1 MSKNSTHAVETHEPR
16 TGYEAKR
23 SAVVLLRWVLVI
35 ASSAIILFTG
45 GNEDDRVVSHL
56 SVLVLVLSNIFIS
69 LLPTAAF
76 ASRYFDPSL
85 VTVDI
90 VLVSCALWLSGHVSG
105 DFYLLYFL
113 IIMIAAIGETLRSII
128 WSACLVSAVYL
139 GLSATHGGANEVLTS
154 EVLIRIPFFFIVAIF
169 YGYFTQMVRS
179 ERTAKVTFQAKWTIG
194 KRLREFSNVLSLS
207 LDRQSILEALVRAER
222 DLIEAPY
229 CAIVSRGTQTV
240 VAEAGDTSER
250 PDPAT
255 LSKLL
260 ATLDRRIGNREK
272 GLGILADAPTALVLT
287 GEGRGLSPEPALI
300 SFSDERGTFMPV
312 SAHGDSDLY
321 LFVVS
326 ALSRELLEYSGLLM
340 MSASLALKNAGQYHA
355 LVHEVEK
362 RQIVARELG
371 EALEFKS
378 QFLANISHEIR
389 TPLYSF
395 LGFGELLLGGGYGDV
410 AEEQAEVMGRMMRN
424 ARNLLD
430 LINDILDLSKLEAGA
445 MSARIASGSIKEF
458 VRDTFET
465 CQPLLKDKSVS
476 LHSSVQGDLDT
487 VATDWGIVRQITMN
501 LVSNA
506 VKFTNKGRVELTA
519 SVGNELRVS
528 VKDTGVG
535 IASEQLAEIFEPFRQ
550 LENSYTKRFA
560 GTGLGLAI
568 SKRQAEL
575 LGGRIEVQSRPG
587 QGSLFT
593 LVVPLQPPGVESDE
607 ILPSVRPITTM
618 VPDL

>member
-1 MSKNSTHAVETHEPR
+1 MGINANQTTEIEEPR
-16 TGYEAKR
+16 TNFEGKR
-23 SAVVLLRWVLVI
+23 SAVILLRWVLVI
-35 ASSAIILFTG
+35 ASSSIILFTG
-45 GNEDDRVVSHL
+45 ATEEDRVVAHL
-56 SVLVLVLSNIFIS
+56 SVLVLVLSNIFVS
-69 LLPTAAF
+69 LLPNSAF
-76 ASRYFDPSL
+76 AHRYFDPAL
-85 VTVDI
+85 VTIDI

-139 GLSATHGGANEVLTS
+139 GLSATHGGASEVLTS

-179 ERTAKVTFQAKWTIG
+179 ERSAKVNFQAKWTIG

-222 DLIEAPY
+222 DLIDAPY
-229 CAIVSRGTQTV
+229 CAILSRGSQSI
-240 VAEAGDTSER
+240 VAESGDESER
-250 PDPAT
+250 PERSA
-255 LSKLL
+255 LGKLL
-260 ATLDRRIGNREK
+260 SNLDRRIGNREK
-272 GLGILADAPTALVLT
+272 GRDILADAMTSMVLT
-287 GEGRGLSPEPALI
+287 GEGRGLSPEPSLI
-300 SFSDERGTFMPV
+300 SFASEDGTFMPV
-312 SAHGDSDLY
+312 SPHGESDLY
-321 LFVVS
+321 LFVAS
-326 ALSRELLEYSGLLM
+326 KLSREMLEYSGLLL

-362 RQIVARELG
+362 RQMVARELG

-395 LGFGELLLGGGYGDV
+395 LGFGELLLGGGYGQV

-445 MSARIASGSIKEF
+445 MGARIAAGSVREF
-458 VRDTFET
+458 IRDTFET
-465 CQPLLKDKSVS
+465 CEPLLKDKSVS
-476 LHSSVQGDLDT
+476 LHSAVQGEADE
-487 VATDWGIVRQITMN
+487 VHTDWGIVRQITMN

-506 VKFTNKGRVELTA
+506 VKFTNKGRVELSAT
-519 SVGNELRVS
+519 VGIELRVS
-528 VKDTGVG
+528 VRDTGVG
-535 IASEQLAEIFEPFRQ
+535 IASERVHEIFEPFRQ

-593 LVVPLQPPGVESDE
+593 LIVPLHPVGSTNDE
-607 ILPSVRPITTM
+607 ILPSVKPITEM
-618 VPDL
+618 IPDL

>member
-1 MSKNSTHAVETHEPR
+1 MGTTATPNPDVEEPR
-16 TGYEAKR
+16 TNFEAKR

-35 ASSAIILFTG
+35 ASSSIILFTG
-45 GNEDDRVVSHL
+45 ANEEDRVVAHL

-69 LLPTAAF
+69 LLPTAVF
-76 ASRYFDPSL
+76 SSRFFDPGL

-139 GLSATHGGANEVLTS
+139 GLSATHGGANEVMTS

-179 ERTAKVTFQAKWTIG
+179 ERSAKVNFQAKWTIG

-229 CAIVSRGTQTV
+229 CAIISRGAQAI
-240 VAEAGDTSER
+240 VAESGDESQRPAKTS
-250 PDPAT
+250 
-255 LSKLL
+255 LGKLL
-260 ATLDRRIGNREK
+260 ANLDRRIGNREK
-272 GLGILADAPTALVLT
+272 GRDIRSDAITSMVLT

-300 SFSDERGTFMPV
+300 SFANEHGTFMPV
-312 SAHGDSDLY
+312 SAQGDSDLY
-321 LFVVS
+321 LFVAS
-326 ALSRELLEYSGLLM
+326 QLSREMLEYSGLLL

-362 RQIVARELG
+362 RQMVARELG

-395 LGFGELLLGGGYGDV
+395 LGFGELLLGGGYGKV
-410 AEEQAEVMGRMMRN
+410 ADEQAEVMGRMMRN
-424 ARNLLD
+424 ARNLLE

-445 MSARIASGSIKEF
+445 MGARIAPGSIREF

-465 CQPLLKDKSVS
+465 CEPLLKDKSVS
-476 LHSSVQGDLDT
+476 LHSSVQGDSDE
-487 VATDWGIVRQITMN
+487 VHTDWGIVRQITMN

-506 VKFTNKGRVELTA
+506 VKFTNKGRVELSAT
-519 SVGNELRVS
+519 VGIELRVS
-528 VKDTGVG
+528 VRDTGVG
-535 IASEQLAEIFEPFRQ
+535 IPSERVSEIFEPFRQ

-575 LGGRIEVQSRPG
+575 LGGRIEVQSKPG

-593 LVVPLQPPGVESDE
+593 LVVPLQPPGVENDE
-607 ILPSVRPITTM
+607 ILPEVKPITALTTE
-618 VPDL
+618 L

>member
-1 MSKNSTHAVETHEPR
+1 MGTNANQTTDIEEPR
-16 TGYEAKR
+16 TNFEGKR
-23 SAVVLLRWVLVI
+23 SAVILLRWVLVI
-35 ASSAIILFTG
+35 ASSSIILFTG
-45 GNEDDRVVSHL
+45 STEDDRVVAHL
-56 SVLVLVLSNIFIS
+56 SVLVLVLSNIFVS
-69 LLPTAAF
+69 LLPAPAF
-76 ASRYFDPSL
+76 ASRFFDPLL

-139 GLSATHGGANEVLTS
+139 GLSATHGGASEVLTS

-179 ERTAKVTFQAKWTIG
+179 ERTAKVNFQAKWTIG

-207 LDRQSILEALVRAER
+207 LDRQSILDALVRAER
-222 DLIEAPY
+222 DLIDAPY
-229 CAIVSRGTQTV
+229 CAIVSRGSQSI
-240 VAEAGDTSER
+240 VAESGDESER
-250 PDPAT
+250 PAT
-255 LSKLL
+255 GTLGKLL
-260 ATLDRRIGNREK
+260 LNLDRRIGNREK
-272 GLGILADAPTALVLT
+272 GRDILSDAMTSFVLT
-287 GEGRGLSPEPALI
+287 GEGRGLSPEPSLI
-300 SFSDERGTFMPV
+300 SFASEDGTFMPV
-312 SAHGDSDLY
+312 SPHGESDLY
-321 LFVVS
+321 LFVAS
-326 ALSRELLEYSGLLM
+326 KLSREMLEYSGLLL

-362 RQIVARELG
+362 RQMVARELG

-395 LGFGELLLGGGYGDV
+395 LGFGELLLGGGYGQV

-445 MSARIASGSIKEF
+445 MGARIAPGSVRSF

-465 CQPLLKDKSVS
+465 CEPLLKDKSVS
-476 LHSSVQGDLDT
+476 LHSAVHGELDE
-487 VATDWGIVRQITMN
+487 VHTDWGIVRQITMN

-506 VKFTNKGRVELTA
+506 VKFTHKGRVELSA
-519 SVGNELRVS
+519 SVGIELRVS
-528 VKDTGVG
+528 VRDTGVG
-535 IASEQLAEIFEPFRQ
+535 IASERVHEIFEPFRQ

-593 LVVPLQPPGVESDE
+593 LIVPLHAPGATNDE
-607 ILPSVRPITTM
+607 LLPTVKPITEM
-618 VPDL
+618 IPDL